1 MLNMVCLNIYRP
13 KTHGRESTEMTYYAI
28 ALRPDGKIGQML
40 VRRENGK
47 QVSQVWTAVTYA
59 NHKAALA
66 DLSRLNA

>member
-1 MLNMVCLNIYRP
+1 
-13 KTHGRESTEMTYYAI
+13 MTYYAI